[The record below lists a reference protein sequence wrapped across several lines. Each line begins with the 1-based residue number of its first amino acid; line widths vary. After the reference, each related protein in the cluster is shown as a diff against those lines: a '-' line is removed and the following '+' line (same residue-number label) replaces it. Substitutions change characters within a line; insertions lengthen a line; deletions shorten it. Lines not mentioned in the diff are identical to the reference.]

1 MSQVSNGFPFGM
13 AEHPAVPDQVLSVV
27 NQRIDQK
34 VEAQKLL
41 DIQQFAKP
49 QSGIAPKAF
58 VTTPLRLGT
67 NFKVQSDG
75 LLIDIFPNE
84 NPGNIQNW
92 VEVRGNENAPFDW
105 HGYQEDWL
113 AVLQGSIRLEVI
125 EIPEISLDSVYE
137 DIIRLKSENKPITLA
152 DLRATG
158 NRTYQELKQADLTR
172 IIEISAPSN
181 LDVKNIPILV
191 IPRGVFHADLT
202 PESCSLL
209 NLGKTFPGKSEYLK
223 LDYETFAR

>member
-1 MSQVSNGFPFGM
+1 MSQVSNGFSFGM
-13 AEHPAVPDQVLSVV
+13 VEHPAAPNQVLSLV
-27 NQRIDQK
+27 NQRIDQQI
-34 VEAQKLL
+34 EAQELL
-41 DIQQFAKP
+41 NTQQFF
-49 QSGIAPKAF
+49 QSQFGIASKAF
-58 VTTPLRLGT
+58 VTTPLKLGT

-113 AVLQGSIRLEVI
+113 AVLQGSIQIEVI
-125 EIPEISLDSVYE
+125 ELPEISLESVYE
-137 DIIRLKSENKPITLA
+137 DIIRLKSENKLITLA
-152 DLRATG
+152 DLRATK
-158 NRTYQELKQADLTR
+158 NRTYQELKQAGLTR

-202 PESCSLL
+202 PESCPLL